1 MIFSSHI
8 RIAFDSLRANRV
20 RTALTTLGIVIGVA
34 SIALVLALGEGARQA
49 ISGQIGN
56 LDGNIIVIK
65 PGQKGFRDI
74 SAYNPYN
81 TAITSTL
88 TERDYRSVLG
98 TPGAKAVAP
107 LMFISGSVKNG
118 SVEADGAP
126 IIATSDKLAD
136 ILKLNVTAGDFVS
149 DATDRDTVAIGQ
161 QLAIEL
167 FGTDQVL
174 GQQLTIKG
182 RPHTIIGVVKNMK
195 QPINLSGVDLDHA
208 VYTTLDNGKSFNQ
221 GIAQIQQIAVKAT
234 TASAIPALSHSID
247 TTLISNH
254 EGERDFSVLAADS
267 ISSSA
272 DDFFGTILIVTTI
285 VASVAIVVGG
295 IGIMNILLVSVTE
308 RTREIGIRKAVGAT
322 DSQIMWQFLIE
333 SMAMSLSGGVIG
345 LLVAYALAYVIGTSL
360 FFAPAVS
367 WEIIL
372 GSLAIALFV
381 GIIFGIYPAIKAA
394 RKDPIEALRQ
404 YQ

>member
-1 MIFSSHI
+1 MIFTHL
-8 RIAFDSLRANRV
+8 RIAFDSLKANRV
-20 RTALTTLGIVIGVA
+20 RTALTTLGIVIGIA
-34 SIALVLALGEGARQA
+34 SISLVLALGEGARQ
-49 ISGQIGN
+49 SVSQQVGK
-56 LDGNIIVIK
+56 LDGNIIIIK

-88 TERDYRSVLG
+88 TERDYQSALHAPDV
-98 TPGAKAVAP
+98 AAVAP

-118 SVEADGAP
+118 TVEAAGAP

-136 ILKLNVTAGDFVS
+136 ILKLHLITGDFIS
-149 DATDRDTVAIGQ
+149 DATNRDTVAIGQ
-161 QLAIEL
+161 QLAIEV
-167 FGTDQVL
+167 FGTDQAL

-182 RPHTIIGVVKNMK
+182 RPHTVIGIVKNSK

-221 GIAQIQQIAVKAT
+221 GIAQIQQIAVRANNTNQVPQVAKALD
-234 TASAIPALSHSID
+234 SAVLA
-247 TTLISNH
+247 NH
-254 EGERDFSVLAADS
+254 DNERDFAILAADS
-267 ISSSA
+267 ISTSA
-272 DDFFGTILIVTTI
+272 DDFFGTILFVTVI
-285 VASVAIVVGG
+285 VAGISIIVGG

-322 DSQIMWQFLIE
+322 DAQIMWQFLIE
-333 SMAMSLSGGVIG
+333 ALAMSFTGGVVG
-345 LLVAYALAYVIGTSL
+345 LIVAYALAYIIGTSL
-360 FFAPAVS
+360 FFSPAVS
-367 WEIIL
+367 WEIIV

>member
-1 MIFSSHI
+1 MIFAHL
-8 RIAFDSLRANRV
+8 RIASDSLRANRV
-20 RTALTTLGIVIGVA
+20 RTALTTLGIVIGIA
-34 SIALVLALGEGARQA
+34 SISLVMALGEGARQ
-49 ISGQIGN
+49 SVSQQIGK
-56 LDGNIIVIK
+56 LDGNIIIIK

-88 TERDYRSVLG
+88 TERDYRSALDV
-98 TPGAKAVAP
+98 PGVAAVAP

-118 SVEADGAP
+118 STEADGAP

-136 ILKLNVTAGDFVS
+136 ILKLQLVSGDFIGEV
-149 DATDRDTVAIGQ
+149 TDRDTVAIGQ
-161 QLAIEL
+161 QLAIEI
-167 FGTDQVL
+167 FGTDQAL
-174 GQQLTIKG
+174 GQQLTVKG
-182 RPHTIIGVVKNMK
+182 RPHTIIGVVKNTK

-208 VYTTLDNGKSFNQ
+208 VYTSLDDGKSFNQ
-221 GIAQIQQIAVKAT
+221 GIAQIQQIALSTQSGARVSNV
-234 TASAIPALSHSID
+234 TAALD
-247 TTLISNH
+247 QALLANH
-254 EGERDFSVLAADS
+254 DGERDFAILAADN

-272 DDFFGTILIVTTI
+272 DDFFGSILIVTAI
-285 VASVAIVVGG
+285 VASISIIVGG

-322 DSQIMWQFLIE
+322 DGQIMWQFLIE
-333 SMAMSLSGGVIG
+333 SIAMSFSGGVIG
-345 LLVAYALAYVIGTSL
+345 LIIAYALAYIIGGAL
-360 FFAPAVS
+360 FFTPAIN
-367 WEIIL
+367 WEIIV

-381 GIIFGIYPAIKAA
+381 GIVFGIYPAIRAA

>member
-1 MIFSSHI
+1 MIFAHL
-8 RIAFDSLRANRV
+8 RIASDSLRANRV
-20 RTALTTLGIVIGVA
+20 RTALTTLGIVIGIA
-34 SIALVLALGEGARQA
+34 SISLVMALGEGARQSVA
-49 ISGQIGN
+49 NQIGK

-88 TERDYRSVLG
+88 TERDYRSALEVQDV
-98 TPGAKAVAP
+98 AAVAP
-107 LMFISGSVKNG
+107 LMFISGSVKHG
-118 SVEADGAP
+118 TTEAEGAP

-136 ILKLNVTAGDFVS
+136 ILKLQLVSGDFIGGV
-149 DATDRDTVAIGQ
+149 TDRDTVAIGQ
-161 QLAIEL
+161 QLAIEV
-167 FGTDQVL
+167 FGTDQAL
-174 GQQLTIKG
+174 GRQLTIKG
-182 RPHTIIGVVKNMK
+182 RPHTVIGIVKNNK

-208 VYTTLDNGKSFNQ
+208 VYTSLDDGKSFNQ
-221 GIAQIQQIAVKAT
+221 GIAQIQQIMV
-234 TASAIPALSHSID
+234 SAQTPSHITSLSKTLDSAL
-247 TTLISNH
+247 LANH
-254 EGERDFSVLAADS
+254 DNERDFAVMASDN

-272 DDFFGTILIVTTI
+272 DDFFGSILIITVI
-285 VASVAIVVGG
+285 VASISIIVGG

-322 DSQIMWQFLIE
+322 DGQIMWQFLIE
-333 SMAMSLSGGVIG
+333 SIAMSLSGGLIG
-345 LLVAYALAYVIGTSL
+345 LLLAYIVAYIISGAL
-360 FFAPAVS
+360 FFSPAIN
-367 WEIIL
+367 WEIIV

-381 GIIFGIYPAIKAA
+381 GVIFGIYPAIKAA

>member
-1 MIFSSHI
+1 MIFAHI

-20 RTALTTLGIVIGVA
+20 RTALTTLGIVIG
-34 SIALVLALGEGARQA
+34 IAAITLVLALGEGARQ
-49 ISGQIGN
+49 SVSQQIGN
-56 LDGNIIVIK
+56 LDGNIIIIK
-65 PGQKGFRDI
+65 PGQKGFHDI

-88 TERDYRSVLG
+88 TERDYKSTLL
-98 TPGAKAVAP
+98 TQHAAAVAP

-118 SVEADGAP
+118 SIEASGAP
-126 IIATSDKLAD
+126 IIATSDKLAT
-136 ILKLNVTAGDFVS
+136 ILRLGVISGDFIS
-149 DATDRDTVAIGQ
+149 DATNRDTVAIGQ
-161 QLAIEL
+161 QLSIEL
-167 FGTDQVL
+167 YGTDQAL

-182 RPHTIIGVVKNMK
+182 RPHTVIGVVKNTK

-208 VYTTLDNGKSFNQ
+208 VYTSLDNGKSFNQ
-221 GIAQIQQIAVKAT
+221 GIAQIQQIAVSAESAGQVTAVSRSLDAT
-234 TASAIPALSHSID
+234 LLT
-247 TTLISNH
+247 NH
-254 EGERDFSVLAADS
+254 DGERDFAILAADS
-267 ISSSA
+267 ISTSA
-272 DDFFGTILIVTTI
+272 DDFFGTILVVTAI

-322 DSQIMWQFLIE
+322 DAQIMWQFLIE
-333 SMAMSLSGGVIG
+333 ALAMSLMGGVVG
-345 LLVAYALAYVIGTSL
+345 LVLAYALAYIISSSL
-360 FFAPAVS
+360 FFAPAVN
-367 WEIIL
+367 WQIIV
-372 GSLAIALFV
+372 GSLTIALFV